1 MKTNYLVIPLIVV
14 LVAWLGGL
22 ITSAGM
28 DWYETINLP
37 DFTPPGYVIGTVW
50 TIIFILTAM
59 TALIVWNSF
68 PRGKRFNWTISVFL
82 VNAFLNVFWS
92 YLFFGEHL
100 LGLAIWDA
108 GILAFSVALLIVALR
123 PFSRLAAILLY
134 PYLLWVVFATYL
146 TYTVWALN

>member
-1 MKTNYLVIPLIVV
+1 MKLNYFVIPLIVF
-14 LVAWLGGL
+14 LVAWLGGM

-37 DFTPPGYVIGTVW
+37 DFTPSGYVIGTVW
-50 TIIFILTAM
+50 TIIFILAAIS
-59 TALIVWNSF
+59 ALIVWNRF
-68 PRGKRFNWTISVFL
+68 PRGRRFNWIIGVFL

-100 LGLAIWDA
+100 LGLAIWEA
-108 GILAFSVALLIVALR
+108 GILAFSVALLIVVLR

-134 PYLLWVVFATYL
+134 PYLFWVVFATYL
-146 TYTVWALN
+146 TYTVWTLN

>member
-1 MKTNYLVIPLIVV
+1 M
-14 LVAWLGGL
+14 AWLGGM

-37 DFTPPGYVIGTVW
+37 DFTPSGYVIGTVW
-50 TIIFILTAM
+50 TIIFILAAIS
-59 TALIVWNSF
+59 ALIVWNRF
-68 PRGKRFNWTISVFL
+68 PRGRRFNWIIGVFL

-100 LGLAIWDA
+100 LGLAIWEA
-108 GILAFSVALLIVALR
+108 GILAFSVALLIVVLR

-134 PYLLWVVFATYL
+134 PYLFWVVFATYL
-146 TYTVWALN
+146 TYTVWTLN